1 MRKLV
6 LLTTSFVLAL
16 ILNSCGDSGG
26 GSMLP
31 NVSGSSGEVLVVMDK
46 AKWDG
51 PVGRKIREVL
61 AAPIPRLPQPESH
74 FDLVNVSPVAF
85 SKLYQTHRNVIFV
98 DTGEDKEQQVTF
110 LENTYAFSQ
119 LMINLEGKNEEE
131 VIDLLD
137 MEGQAL
143 IDKINIAERDRWISV
158 YKSTL
163 NSVIFNKLR
172 DEHKITVNIPA
183 HFSLDVEEND
193 FLWFSYETPQ
203 TTQALLIYYF
213 DLNGKNYFNKESII
227 NIRDSLT
234 KEKVEGQVKGTY
246 MAIEDQIPVKFNLFR
261 FRQRNYAEMR
271 GLWTLENGFMGGPF
285 VNLVTVDEVN
295 NRFIML
301 DGFVYAPNEDKRELL
316 RQVEAILYTV
326 SFPDESEIVVT
337 PEK

>member
-6 LLTTSFVLAL
+6 LLTLSAILA
-16 ILNSCGDSGG
+16 IVINSCGDSGG

-31 NVSGSSGEVLVVMDK
+31 NISGSSGEVLVVLDK

-51 PVGRKIREVL
+51 PLGRKIREVL
-61 AAPIPRLPQPESH
+61 AAPIAKLPQPEPH

-98 DTGEDKEQQVTF
+98 ETGEDRKQQVTF
-110 LENTYAFSQ
+110 QENTYSFSQ
-119 LMINLEGKNEEE
+119 LMINLQGKNEDE
-131 VIDLLD
+131 VLDLLD
-137 MEGQAL
+137 TEGQTL

-158 YKSTL
+158 YKSSL

-172 DEHKITVNIPA
+172 DEHFITVHIPA
-183 HFSLDVEEND
+183 HFSLDVEENG

-203 TTQALLIYYF
+203 TTQAILIYYF
-213 DLNGKNYFNKESII
+213 DLNGKDYFNKESII
-227 NIRDSLT
+227 NIRDSMT
-234 KEKVEGQVKGTY
+234 KKKVEGPVKGTY
-246 MAIEDQIPVKFNLFR
+246 MAIEDQIPVTFNLFR

-285 VNLVTVDEVN
+285 VNLVTLDEVN
-295 NRFIML
+295 NRFVML
-301 DGFVYAPNEDKRELL
+301 DGFVYAPNDDKRELL

-326 SFPDESEIVVT
+326 GFPDESEIVIT
-337 PEK
+337 PGK